1 MTETIIAEKVV
12 SSEGLAYWL
21 KDPFFILAL
30 LIAASVVFLVWYL
43 IKYLDAKEVRHSA
56 NMEAK
61 EIRHTTELK
70 EQRADYLANMKD
82 LTGTFGKSL
91 DRVHLRT
98 DEAIKELHV
107 VKTEQKEQG
116 KTIQDIAKKLKI

>member
-21 KDPFFILAL
+21 KDPFFILC
-30 LIAASVVFLVWYL
+30 LIVGLSIAFLIFKLVMFL
-43 IKYLDAKEVRHSA
+43 EGNA
-56 NMEAK
+56 
-61 EIRHTTELK
+61 IRHTNDLK
-70 EQRADYLANMKD
+70 EQRVEYLAHMD
-82 LTGTFGKSL
+82 RITERFGKSL

-107 VKTEQKEQG
+107 VKTAQAEQG